1 MTYEKGNNFHH
12 EAFVQCRKQKH
23 YKTPFL
29 LLVENF
35 IRKNFL
41 AREKL
46 LFFIK
51 KFFIKQI
58 WTKLVKTKN
67 QKHETLIP
75 TKDSIKNTKT

>member
-1 MTYEKGNNFHH
+1 M
-12 EAFVQCRKQKH
+12 KH
-23 YKTPFL
+23 LFNAANKSTIKHL
-29 LLVENF
+29 LLLDENF

-58 WTKLVKTKN
+58 WTKLVKNKN
-67 QKHETLIP
+67 QKHETLIL
-75 TKDSIKNTKT
+75 TKDFIKNTKT